1 MNNEEFLYRLKK
13 AYIEGICWVY
23 SYYYHGCVSWE
34 WYYPFHYSPFASD
47 LCNISNLEIK
57 FDLGRPFK
65 PIEQLLA
72 VLPPYRYSNYFK
84 IFSIIVVRLFPKI
97 LHV

>member
-1 MNNEEFLYRLKK
+1 MLNEEFIYKLKK

-23 SYYYHGCVSWE
+23 SYYYNGCVSWE

-47 LCNISNLEIK
+47 LSDISNLEIK
-57 FDLGRPFK
+57 FELGRPFK

-72 VLPPYRYSNYFK
+72 VLPPYRY
-84 IFSIIVVRLFPKI
+84 III
-97 LHV
+97 N